1 MLVIVWRRK
10 LSSLACSYFFA
21 PDIHGNIDFLGTE
34 GGQHGLK
41 FFSLRASWS
50 VGLNRLIDWGR
61 YVEKSL

>member
-10 LSSLACSYFFA
+10 RSSLACSYFLA
-21 PDIHGNIDFLGTE
+21 PDVHGDIDLLGTE

-50 VGLNRLIDWGR
+50 VGLNRLIDWSW

>member
-1 MLVIVWRRK
+1 M
-10 LSSLACSYFFA
+10 A
-21 PDIHGNIDFLGTE
+21 DIHGDIDLLGTE

-50 VGLNRLIDWGR
+50 VGLNGLIDWSR

>member
-10 LSSLACSYFFA
+10 RSSLACSYLLA
-21 PDIHGNIDFLGTE
+21 PDIHGDIDLLGTE

-41 FFSLRASWS
+41 FFPLRTSWS
-50 VGLNRLIDWGR
+50 VGLDRLIYWSW